1 MQSTTPT
8 AVASVTVDR
17 IPSDF
22 LTVEEAA
29 RRLGIAKSALYEWLA
44 HGVIA
49 HHRVGRLIRIREAD
63 VAAYLASVRVEANQQ
78 PEYGRRSQN

>member
-1 MQSTTPT
+1 MQSSTPT
-8 AVASVTVDR
+8 VVAAATTDR

-63 VAAYLASVRVEANQQ
+63 VVAYLARVRVEANPSPQ
-78 PEYGRRSQN
+78 YVRRP

>member
-1 MQSTTPT
+1 MAVVTPT
-8 AVASVTVDR
+8 AER
-17 IPSDF
+17 IPGDF

-29 RRLGIAKSALYEWLA
+29 QRLGIAKSAMYEWLA

-63 VAAYLASVRVEANQQ
+63 VAAYLASVRVEANQR
-78 PEYGRRSQN
+78 PKYDRRSQS